1 MTDALLKGLAL
12 GFLLALSVGPVIF
25 TIIKQSINNG
35 YKGGLAFVAGVW
47 VSDIFWVVLSNLF
60 SELMSKLL
68 EYKATIG
75 YLGSGFLIGL
85 GVFYVFFKKVKL
97 ANDASL
103 KISKRDYA
111 AIVVSGFLINTLN
124 PSVILFWLVNATAF
138 AVTNSFKERV
148 LIFSVCLALNMLT
161 DLLKVFGAGKLR
173 SRLTIKNI
181 SILNKV
187 SGSILIGFGIA
198 LILGIL
204 YTAKKSP

>member
-1 MTDALLKGLAL
+1 
-12 GFLLALSVGPVIF
+12 
-25 TIIKQSINNG
+25 
-35 YKGGLAFVAGVW
+35 
-47 VSDIFWVVLSNLF
+47 
-60 SELMSKLL
+60 
-68 EYKATIG
+68 
-75 YLGSGFLIGL
+75 
-85 GVFYVFFKKVKL
+85 
-97 ANDASL
+97 
-103 KISKRDYA
+103 
-111 AIVVSGFLINTLN
+111 
-124 PSVILFWLVNATAF
+124 VNATAF